1 MYMGLSTHIGYQFWN
16 PTEFKNKLSTKCSSY
31 LILRDSTD
39 FMGWPVG
46 KGPEV
51 VESGVEWKISLLV
64 VEISKKNSE
73 NLDTFAIFFIIEPRK
88 ES

>member
-1 MYMGLSTHIGYQFWN
+1 
-16 PTEFKNKLSTKCSSY
+16 
-31 LILRDSTD
+31 
-39 FMGWPVG
+39 MGWPVG

-64 VEISKKNSE
+64 VEISRKNSE